1 MQALKLD
8 RKSHS
13 PDNAG
18 WKPMM
23 RQFKASVIFNQTVS
37 QGWMLLGYSWP
48 EDLDRPSPGQ
58 FFTFNPKGLQAGDAG
73 LLRRPLA
80 FAYFG
85 RGLAFAL
92 YQVRGKATQA
102 LSVFSEGGS
111 LDVIGPLG
119 NSFPQP
125 LAGEAAFLAG
135 GGIGIGP
142 LLYMHSSY
150 NDGDKTLNSQNRV
163 CGGAAIGATAIA
175 ETTPGAASAGRF
187 SSSIASP
194 VGKLYLGFRSAS
206 QIPSFSLAA
215 KRWGKQGRSDGQG
228 ERPSPQDQDRVL
240 EALANLQLCLDRA
253 TIATDDGSMGYKGTV
268 VEALRADFDRPGT
281 GATPRKARLYACGPA
296 PMLSALDNLALENNI
311 FAHLSAEQWMACGVG
326 ACQGC
331 VLPAR
336 AGGYLRACADGPIFP
351 QGAILWNA

>member
-1 MQALKLD
+1 
-8 RKSHS
+8 
-13 PDNAG
+13 
-18 WKPMM
+18 MM
-23 RQFKASVIFNQTVS
+23 RQFKASIIFNQTVS
-37 QGWMLLGYSWP
+37 RGWMLLGYSWP
-48 EDLDRPSPGQ
+48 KDLDQPSPGQ

-85 RGLAFAL
+85 RRLAFAL

-142 LLYMHSSY
+142 LLYLRSSFE
-150 NDGDKTLNSQNRV
+150 DGQKTLDSQNRD
-163 CGGAAIGATAIA
+163 GGGEVFGRAAIGREAVGREAIGATPIA
-175 ETTPGAASAGRF
+175 ETTLSAISAGRF
-187 SSSIASP
+187 SSSLPSP
-194 VGKLYLGFRSAS
+194 AGKLYLGFRTAS

-215 KRWGKQGRSDGQG
+215 KRWENQGRSGDLG
-228 ERPSPQDQDRVL
+228 EMASRRDQDQVL
-240 EALANLQLCLDRA
+240 EALANLQLCLDGA
-253 TIATDDGSMGYKGTV
+253 KIATDDGSMGYKGTV
-268 VEALRADFDRPGT
+268 VDALLADFHRPGT
-281 GATPRKARLYACGPA
+281 GAAPRKARLYACGPA
-296 PMLSALDNLALENNI
+296 PMLSALDNLALENSI
-311 FAHLSAEQWMACGVG
+311 SAHLSAEQWMACGVG

-336 AGGYLRACADGPIFP
+336 AGGYLRACADGPVFP